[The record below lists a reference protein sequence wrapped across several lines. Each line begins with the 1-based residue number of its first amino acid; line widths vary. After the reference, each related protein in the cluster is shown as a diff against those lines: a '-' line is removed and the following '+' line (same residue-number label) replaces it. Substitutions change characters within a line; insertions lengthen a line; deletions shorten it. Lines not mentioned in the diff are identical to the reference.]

1 MPPTQ
6 VQDERSAV
14 FSWSVVKSVRRRV
27 APVQQNHTFESR
39 RQGRECTSMPR
50 RLGLA
55 PPDNT
60 HMPSVDMALQTLP
73 WSLKDVAR
81 ID

>member
-1 MPPTQ
+1 
-6 VQDERSAV
+6 
-14 FSWSVVKSVRRRV
+14 
-27 APVQQNHTFESR
+27 
-39 RQGRECTSMPR
+39 MPR